1 MYPNSPQ
8 DVATPGPSQLQRQ
21 DGGRGHS
28 REKNLRVMEKEDS
41 QEELLREGL
50 WHRVLVE
57 VDTDLQKRK
66 PEAGCL
72 TSPLSK
78 DLNLESDRCMKSK
91 PASAETSARLPSQPA
106 SDKKRAVIPS
116 FASTKWVKS

>member
-1 MYPNSPQ
+1 M
-8 DVATPGPSQLQRQ
+8 
-21 DGGRGHS
+21 
-28 REKNLRVMEKEDS
+28 RVS
-41 QEELLREGL
+41 